1 MLAAHLLR
9 VQLRRASAP
18 APSQVHDRMTEC
30 VYPSALKSFTLDKAP
45 QPVFTI
51 PLLSNGRAAL
61 EKINK
66 AREATA

>member
-1 MLAAHLLR
+1 
-9 VQLRRASAP
+9 
-18 APSQVHDRMTEC
+18 VHDRMTEC